1 MNFEK
6 YTIKS
11 REVVNNLSGLA
22 NEYSHQ
28 EINEIHLLNSLLKT
42 EESIVIPLLQKSN
55 VPLRELLKDA
65 ESELNKLPKVQG
77 QTNNYLSRDL
87 NDVFIEA
94 EKQAL
99 KLQDEF
105 VSVEHLFLALILKGK
120 KSEQLFKRYGIT
132 HDNMILALKE
142 VREIGRA
149 HV

>member
-105 VSVEHLFLALILKGK
+105 VSV
-120 KSEQLFKRYGIT
+120 GIFFW
-132 HDNMILALKE
+132 L
-142 VREIGRA
+142 
-149 HV
+149 